1 MPEGGSEYKSGRVG
15 EVLVQ
20 LIRVAGAIVGL
31 DLALMTAA
39 NHDPAAAIRFLI
51 AVELRGVAHLRGV
64 RPISARG
71 G

>member
-1 MPEGGSEYKSGRVG
+1 M
-15 EVLVQ
+15 Q

-31 DLALMTAA
+31 DLTLMTAA

-51 AVELRGVAHLRGV
+51 AVEPRRVAHLRGV
-64 RPISARG
+64 QPISARG